1 MYTNVYGNDWPR
13 VFFISFWAIVVL
25 IVLNIVVS
33 IVLDI
38 YDSVFDEVE
47 EFFKVA

>member
-1 MYTNVYGNDWPR
+1 M
-13 VFFISFWAIVVL
+13 L

-47 EFFKVA
+47 EFFKVSKLTQELKDILKDTDD